1 MDLQTHKRNLLQN
14 AVVRFLLFSVVVLG
28 LRFAYVVVIR
38 GESCDSGDGFCFF
51 NEKILAGGFSGDGGS
66 SAVMTSSSPE
76 FHKRVIFYINVF
88 QDLIVDGIL
97 TTGSTALVLNFP
109 ASFPAGDD
117 VYALKEIGVEKVEKS
132 VIGKKIKSF
141 GENYDFVFSGDF
153 SGNVPA
159 GFPEEVCRSLK
170 MGGYL
175 VVHTFGGNDG
185 YSLNSFIHL
194 FSCCKFVHSRR
205 FESFD
210 HTKKIHEIVMK
221 KVNDGGNVKKKT
233 DDGKCA
239 VSGEKYNIVKKAEP
253 LIMKEPLKPWIAL
266 KRNIENVKYL
276 SSMVDISFKRRYVY
290 VDVGSRS
297 YGSSIVSWFKK
308 QYPKQN
314 KTFHV
319 YAVEADKHFHDQYKG
334 KKGVT
339 LLPYAAWV
347 KNESLVFEIN
357 QTPGD
362 ENVEK
367 GRGMG
372 RIQPV
377 ESGGGIV
384 NSVDEIQGFDFAEWL
399 KDTVTE
405 QDFVV
410 MKMDVEGTEF
420 DLIPRL
426 IETGAICLVDEVFL
440 ECHYNRWQKC
450 CPGVRSPKYQKT
462 YGQCMDLFK
471 QLRQLGVLV
480 HQWW

>member
-1 MDLQTHKRNLLQN
+1 M
-14 AVVRFLLFSVVVLG
+14 VLG

-51 NEKILAGGFSGDGGS
+51 NEKILAGSLAGKSVGSS

-76 FHKRVIFYINVF
+76 FHKRVMFYINVF
-88 QDLIVDGIL
+88 QDLIVDGVL
-97 TTGSTALVLNFP
+97 TTGSTALVLTSP

-117 VYALKEIGVEKVEKS
+117 VYALKEIGVEKVEK
-132 VIGKKIKSF
+132 VFTGKKMKNF
-141 GENYDFVFSGDF
+141 GESGKKYDFVFSGEF
-153 SGNVPA
+153 SGDVPA
-159 GFPEEVCRSLK
+159 SLPEEVCRSLK
-170 MGGYL
+170 MGGYF
-175 VVHTFGGNDG
+175 VVHTFGGNDS
-185 YSLNSFIHL
+185 YSLNSLISL
-194 FSCCKFVHSRR
+194 FNCCKFVHSRR
-205 FESFD
+205 FDGFD
-210 HTKKIHEIVMK
+210 STKKIHEIVLK
-221 KVNDGGNVKKKT
+221 KVSDGGNVKKKT

-239 VSGEKYNIVKKAEP
+239 VSGEKFDIVKKAEP

-450 CPGVRSPKYQKT
+450 CPGVRSPKYQKS

>member
-1 MDLQTHKRNLLQN
+1 M
-14 AVVRFLLFSVVVLG
+14 VLG

-51 NEKILAGGFSGDGGS
+51 NEKILTGSLAGSSVGSS

-76 FHKRVIFYINVF
+76 FHKRVMFYINVF
-88 QDLIVDGIL
+88 QDLIVDGAL
-97 TTGSTALVLNFP
+97 TTGSTALVLSSP

-117 VYALKEIGVEKVEKS
+117 VYALKEIGVEKVEK
-132 VIGKKIKSF
+132 VVTGKKMKIF
-141 GENYDFVFSGDF
+141 GDGGEKYDFVFSGEF
-153 SGNVPA
+153 SGDVPA
-159 GFPEEVCRSLK
+159 RLPEEVCRSLK
-170 MGGYL
+170 MGGYF
-175 VVHTFGGNDG
+175 VVHTFGGNDS
-185 YSLNSFIHL
+185 YSLNSFISL
-194 FSCCKFVHSRR
+194 FNCCKFVHSRR
-205 FESFD
+205 FDGFD
-210 HTKKIHEIVMK
+210 STKKIHEIVLK

-233 DDGKCA
+233 NDGKCA
-239 VSGEKYNIVKKAEP
+239 VSGEKYDIVKKAEP

-450 CPGVRSPKYQKT
+450 CPGVRSPKYQKS